1 MGKNPAGIP
10 LKADMLAADKS
21 TQDSE
26 SVPLRTSDMAAEEP
40 ASLQSQTSILIKS
53 FSL

>member
-1 MGKNPAGIP
+1 
-10 LKADMLAADKS
+10 MLAADKR
-21 TQDSE
+21 TVQDSE

-40 ASLQSQTSILIKS
+40 ASLQSHTSIVIKS